1 MLPIFNTFNLYIM
14 RKHLFFLCVLFLF
27 AQLTWAITI
36 KPVTAPADIPA
47 YYANANGKSGTS
59 LYNALNTI
67 TNKGFGSLGYDG
79 ALEAYPYSDVY
90 PSDPSHPDYVADKKG
105 KLWDM
110 YGACSFQTGDECGNY
125 SGECDCYNREHS
137 IPKSWWGGGK
147 NDMYSDIFHLV
158 PTDGYVNNRRSAYA
172 FGEVD
177 GTPTYTYNG
186 CKLGSSK
193 STISTEKNTLLG
205 TSATCSGTVFE
216 PRDEYKGDFARGY
229 LGMIAKYSNSSY
241 SITSGDGDMIFEAF
255 SSTTH
260 FGLTKYGVVLLMKW
274 HRMDP
279 VSQKEIDRNNGIQ
292 KTQGNRNPFIDYPYL
307 AEYIWGE
314 HAGETVDL
322 SQLLPSTDPAFV
334 PGVSDG
340 SNTNS
345 PRISSPT
352 GTIDCGATNT
362 TDAVYKQIT
371 IQGVNL
377 EDGNLTLSIS
387 GTNASFFSL
396 ATTTVTKAQAE
407 AGYSV
412 TLTYNP
418 NADGTHSATL
428 KINGCGVSNYT
439 VQLKGKCTTVHT
451 ITWIDEENT
460 QTTKVENNTS
470 LVMPTNTPANCSDER
485 VFVGWTATPNYSG
498 DEAPSDIFTTST
510 KTITAP
516 ATFYAVYADGET
528 VAGGGSSEKSI
539 TFSEQGYAN
548 GANVTTVTMDNCTLT
563 FDQGAGSNPPKYYTS
578 GTAVR
583 CYPKNTLT
591 ITSENTI
598 SSIAVSTA
606 SGSYGGTISANTGTY
621 SNGEWTGSSNSVTL
635 THSPSDNAQWRI
647 TAITVTTGGG
657 SSTTYSNYSLECTS
671 VPKVT
676 VTFHANNGT
685 NATAVQQ
692 IPQNTT
698 RALNPNTFTYAN
710 HNFLGWD
717 TDSSAATVVY
727 EDGASIT
734 AGTANIDLYAV
745 WEEVIVITHTV
756 TWKANGSVFTTN
768 TGVVDGE
775 TVALPTTN
783 PDDCSETR
791 VFKGWTE
798 ESEFTT
804 EPAYLSGAQTIT
816 DDVTFYAVY
825 ADKETSG
832 GGGGSSEAVTL
843 KMEDFAATSGISG
856 DFSFATAKNSGS
868 TEPAYNATG
877 KDLRIYAKGSLTV
890 TSTTAMTKIVLN
902 ISTQGLKR
910 LAPITASTGA
920 IATQA
925 SGDEIVT
932 WTGSA
937 TEVVFTVGDKA
948 TYGSDSDKA
957 GQLCFTSMEITTGEG
972 GGSTTT
978 YSNFSP
984 RCSSEPIV
992 LPEYTVTF
1000 YNNGA
1005 EYAIR
1010 TGHKGETME
1019 AVAAPD
1025 APCPQYTFKG
1035 WSSHQYAADNT
1046 DVPVLDFTGIIPEGD
1061 ATYYAVFCHSEEGGS
1076 IIMTD
1081 DYKKITSTDEL
1092 TDGNYLVVG
1101 EKDGLFAMSAT
1112 FTGYYLHKANVVAS
1126 GDVISSPADSIIWSI
1141 IVDKDNELLTFN
1153 NTAVGYLYIE
1163 KSESG
1168 TKTYYNIKLG
1178 ANTTDNKFSYAIDSE
1193 TGGWIFTSVTY
1204 TDRQL
1209 EYYADK
1215 SNWSFFTKQDA
1226 PVSLYQQQ
1234 EGTTATVYY
1243 TTAPVCTPTAID
1255 LTESDECAA
1264 RKVFI
1269 NGHLYILKGDQMFN
1283 LQGARVR

>member
-1 MLPIFNTFNLYIM
+1 M
-14 RKHLFFLCVLFLF
+14 RKRLFFFCALFLF
-27 AQLTWAITI
+27 AQSSWAIDQSYYSTI
-36 KPVTAPADIPA
+36 
-47 YYANANGKSGTS
+47 NNKSGSTLRDN
-59 LYNALNTI
+59 LYTI
-67 TNKGFGSLGYDG
+67 TCAGPTGMSYDG
-79 ALEAYPYSDVY
+79 LWDAYKTSDVY
-90 PSDPSHPDYVADKKG
+90 PADSVG
-105 KLWDM
+105 KAGKIWDM
-110 YGACSFQTGDECGNY
+110 YSNVLWTPGQKKCGNY
-125 SGECDCYNREHS
+125 SNVGSCYNREHS
-137 IPKSWWGGGK
+137 VPKSWFNEKKPAYYDLGH
-147 NDMYSDIFHLV
+147 II
-158 PTDGYVNNRRSAYA
+158 PTDGYVNNQRGNNPIGECEGGTRLKNGSYVATGRS
-172 FGEVD
+172 
-177 GTPTYTYNG
+177 
-186 CKLGSSK
+186 GSSTF
-193 STISTEKNTLLG
+193 SG
-205 TSATCSGTVFE
+205 YTSIGTVFE
-216 PRDEYKGDFARGY
+216 PDDIYKGDFARMYMYMAVRYKKGNKDDVSISSEMY
-229 LGMIAKYSNSSY
+229 NTTDANYGFTAYSV
-241 SITSGDGDMIFEAF
+241 A
-255 SSTTH
+255 
-260 FGLTKYGVVLLMKW
+260 LLMKW

-279 VSQKEIDRNNGIQ
+279 VSRKEIDRNNGMQ
-292 KTQGNRNPFIDYPYL
+292 SEQGNRNPFVDYPIL
-307 AEYIWGE
+307 AEYLWGTKTN
-314 HAGETVDL
+314 ETFSFDVATGSFED
-322 SQLLPSTDPAFV
+322 DFI

-340 SNTNS
+340 SNTNAARLTS
-345 PRISSPT
+345 PS

-371 IQGVNL
+371 IQGENL
-377 EDGNLTLSIS
+377 ENGNLTLAIS
-387 GTNASFFSL
+387 GTNASFFKL

-412 TLTYNP
+412 TLTYAP
-418 NADGTHSATL
+418 TSDGNHTATL
-428 KINGCGVSNYT
+428 TITGCGITART
-439 VQLKGKCTTVHT
+439 VQLTGKCTTVHT
-451 ITWIDEENT
+451 VTWIDAENT
-460 QTTKVENNTS
+460 QTTKVENNKT
-470 LVMPTNTPANCSDER
+470 LVLPTNTPSDCSAER

-598 SSIAVSTA
+598 SSIVISTA

-685 NATAVQQ
+685 DATAVQQ

-717 TDSSAATVVY
+717 TNSSAATVVY

-756 TWKANGSVFTTN
+756 TWEANGSVFTTN
-768 TGVVDGE
+768 PGVVDGA

-791 VFKGWTE
+791 VFKGWTA

-825 ADKETSG
+825 ADKETS

-910 LAPITASTGA
+910 LAPITATVGS

-925 SGDEIVT
+925 TGDATVT

-948 TYGSDSDKA
+948 DYGSDGNTKA
-957 GQLCFTSMEITTGEG
+957 GQLCFTSMDITVGEG

-1112 FTGYYLHKANVVAS
+1112 FTGYYLHKANVVAN

>member
-1 MLPIFNTFNLYIM
+1 MRDNLY
-14 RKHLFFLCVLFLF
+14 
-27 AQLTWAITI
+27 
-36 KPVTAPADIPA
+36 
-47 YYANANGKSGTS
+47 
-59 LYNALNTI
+59 TI
-67 TNKGFGSLGYDG
+67 TCAGPTGMSYDG
-79 ALEAYPYSDVY
+79 LWDAYKTSDVY
-90 PSDPSHPDYVADKKG
+90 PADSVG
-105 KLWDM
+105 KAGKIWDM
-110 YGACSFQTGDECGNY
+110 YSNVLWTPGQKQCGNY
-125 SGECDCYNREHS
+125 SNVGSCYNREHS
-137 IPKSWWGGGK
+137 VPKSWFNEKKPAYYDLGH
-147 NDMYSDIFHLV
+147 II
-158 PTDGYVNNRRSAYA
+158 PTDGYVNNQRGNNPIGECEGGTRLKNGSYVATGRS
-172 FGEVD
+172 
-177 GTPTYTYNG
+177 
-186 CKLGSSK
+186 GSSTF
-193 STISTEKNTLLG
+193 SG
-205 TSATCSGTVFE
+205 YTSIGTVFE
-216 PRDEYKGDFARGY
+216 PDDQYKGDFARMYMYMAVRYKKGNKDDVSISSEMY
-229 LGMIAKYSNSSY
+229 NTTDANYGFTAYSV
-241 SITSGDGDMIFEAF
+241 A
-255 SSTTH
+255 
-260 FGLTKYGVVLLMKW
+260 LLMKW

-279 VSQKEIDRNNGIQ
+279 VSRKEIDRNNGMQ
-292 KTQGNRNPFIDYPYL
+292 SEQGNRNPFVDYPIL
-307 AEYIWGE
+307 AEYLWGTKTN
-314 HAGETVDL
+314 ETFSFDVATGSFED
-322 SQLLPSTDPAFV
+322 DFI

-340 SNTNS
+340 SNTNAARLTS
-345 PRISSPT
+345 PS

-371 IQGVNL
+371 IQGENL
-377 EDGNLTLSIS
+377 ENGNLTLAIS
-387 GTNASFFSL
+387 GTNASFFKL
-396 ATTTVTKAQAE
+396 ATATVTKAQAE

-412 TLTYNP
+412 TLTYAP
-418 NADGTHSATL
+418 TSDGNHTATL
-428 KINGCGVSNYT
+428 TITGCGITART
-439 VQLKGKCTTVHT
+439 VQLTGKCTTVHT
-451 ITWIDEENT
+451 VTWIDAENT
-460 QTTKVENNTS
+460 QTTKVENNKT
-470 LVMPTNTPANCSDER
+470 LVLPTNTPSDCSAER

-498 DEAPSDIFTTST
+498 DEAPWDIFTTST

-548 GANVTTVTMDNCTLT
+548 GADVTTVTMDNCTLT
-563 FDQGAGSNPPKYYTS
+563 FEQGAGSNPPKYYTS

-598 SSIAVSTA
+598 SSIVVSTA

-621 SNGEWTGSSNSVTL
+621 SNGEWTGSSKSVTL

-657 SSTTYSNYSLECTS
+657 SSTIYSNYSLECTS

-685 NATAVQQ
+685 DATAVQQ

-717 TDSSAATVVY
+717 TNSSAATVVY
-727 EDGASIT
+727 EDGANID
-734 AGTANIDLYAV
+734 AGTANINLYAV

-756 TWKANGSVFTTN
+756 TWEANGSVFTTN
-768 TGVVDGE
+768 PGVVDGA

-783 PDDCSETR
+783 PDDCSEAR
-791 VFKGWTE
+791 VFKGWTA

-832 GGGGSSEAVTL
+832 GGSGSGSSETVTL

-856 DFSFATAKNSGS
+856 DYSFATAKNSGS

-910 LAPITASTGA
+910 LAPITASTGT

-948 TYGSDSDKA
+948 TYGSESEKA
-957 GQLCFTSMEITTGEG
+957 GQLCFTSMEITAGEG

-992 LPEYTVTF
+992 LPEYTVIF
-1000 YNNGA
+1000 YNNGE
-1005 EYAIR
+1005 EYATRI
-1010 TGHKGETME
+1010 GHKGETME
-1019 AVAAPD
+1019 AVEDPAG
-1025 APCPQYTFKG
+1025 PCPKYTFKG

-1046 DVPVLDFTGIIPEGD
+1046 DIPVLDFTDIIPEGD
-1061 ATYYAVFCHSEEGGS
+1061 AAYYAVFCHSEEGGS

-1081 DYKKITSTDEL
+1081 DYKKITSTEEL

-1193 TGGWIFTSVTY
+1193 TGGWVFTSATY

-1255 LTESDECAA
+1255 FTESDECAA

-1269 NGHLYILKGDQMFN
+1269 NGNLYILKGDQMFN